1 MLQRLEGV
9 TRAVFSS
16 SAGREVATAADNKIS
31 SDETKLS
38 VGSLRKEIEGS
49 HEDSRVQR
57 FQLRYYLQ
65 CLFFVS

>member
-38 VGSLRKEIEGS
+38 VGSLRKGP
-49 HEDSRVQR
+49 HEDSRVKR
-57 FQLRYYLQ
+57 FHLRYCVH